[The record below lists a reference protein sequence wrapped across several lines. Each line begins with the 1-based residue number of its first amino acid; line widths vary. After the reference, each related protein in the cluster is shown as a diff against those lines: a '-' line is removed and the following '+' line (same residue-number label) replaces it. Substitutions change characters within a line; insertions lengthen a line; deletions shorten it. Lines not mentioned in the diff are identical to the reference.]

1 MSGHEELH
9 HPIMSGTAK
18 NRVQYMGETVE
29 RKLPFFIKLPLHS
42 HQTCMKQTSLGLL
55 CVAMTSG
62 IAIEIYNILRQN
74 GQACHALP
82 GQQSMCHGRSNRPVL
97 NIPLEIPYMRPMRPT
112 TSKGPCDMVQTQLI
126 RQTHRQ
132 LIRYSYTFLWADK
145 TIITKMIQNAH
156 EDITMQTLLYRSDLQ

>member
-74 GQACHALP
+74 G
-82 GQQSMCHGRSNRPVL
+82 
-97 NIPLEIPYMRPMRPT
+97 
-112 TSKGPCDMVQTQLI
+112 
-126 RQTHRQ
+126 
-132 LIRYSYTFLWADK
+132 
-145 TIITKMIQNAH
+145 
-156 EDITMQTLLYRSDLQ
+156 